1 MQKALDS
8 QGLSVQEGQ
17 GLHHCSGQEA
27 LRLKAKGFRWP
38 DQARL
43 QKEGQDHQEGYPQA
57 WVQHLQDPQMQGYRP
72 LQIIRAWKER
82 KHQGS
87 STFLREQIQTN
98 WLIAAHD
105 TPALRREESSSLVN
119 TISHSTDLPVSA
131 VAQHLDWKQDFRAL
145 KLFLCAVT

>member
-57 WVQHLQDPQMQGYRP
+57 
-72 LQIIRAWKER
+72 
-82 KHQGS
+82 
-87 STFLREQIQTN
+87 
-98 WLIAAHD
+98 
-105 TPALRREESSSLVN
+105 
-119 TISHSTDLPVSA
+119 
-131 VAQHLDWKQDFRAL
+131 
-145 KLFLCAVT
+145 